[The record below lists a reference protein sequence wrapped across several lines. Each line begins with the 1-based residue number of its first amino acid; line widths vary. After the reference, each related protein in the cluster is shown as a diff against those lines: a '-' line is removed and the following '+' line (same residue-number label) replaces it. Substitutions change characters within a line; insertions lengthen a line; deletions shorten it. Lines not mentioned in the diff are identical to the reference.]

1 MDKTRGFYPFDLG
14 STPSGD
20 TSTKMTHVSVPF
32 LFVSPRKQRFRLGVE
47 KSESIAR
54 TAGRTLRA
62 AGSRSTIG
70 WRPPVEQTIAAQV
83 TDS

>member
-20 TSTKMTHVSVPF
+20 TSTKMAHASVPF
-32 LFVSPRKQRFRLGVE
+32 LFGFPRKQRFRLGVE
-47 KSESIAR
+47 KSESIDR
-54 TAGRTLRA
+54 TAGRTIRA
-62 AGSRSTIG
+62 AGSRSTIV
-70 WRPPVEQTIAAQV
+70 WRPPVEQSIAAQV